1 MNEKIKVIFRKFD
14 DGQIMALFPNKI
26 EGNGLIN
33 SYMAIGQHSSASV
46 DLVEELDTC
55 NSREVAQGIKMLQ
68 AVGYT
73 NLVVSKG

>member
-1 MNEKIKVIFRKFD
+1 MNEKIKVIFRKFE
-14 DGQIMALFPNKI
+14 DGQVIALFPNEKEEKGFI
-26 EGNGLIN
+26 M

-55 NSREVAQGIKMLQ
+55 NSKEVAQGIKMLQ
-68 AVGYT
+68 GVGYT